1 MPPYVLTVNDRMLD
15 DVRLTLKRLRR
26 LNDAGAE
33 RYKALMFS
41 VVQGIQIVTEAC
53 LDTEGAS
60 GLAVDIRILPHGR

>member
-1 MPPYVLTVNDRMLD
+1 MPEVAALTEAQEVPPYVLTVNDRMLD

-41 VVQGIQIVTEAC
+41 VV
-53 LDTEGAS
+53 
-60 GLAVDIRILPHGR
+60 